1 MGGIGPSSL
10 ICIDVRP
17 FCSGLSVIGRLDV
30 DVTAPLYK
38 KAVRRVSQVIRS
50 TEQAELS

>member
-17 FCSGLSVIGRLDV
+17 FCLPLSFIGRLDG
-30 DVTAPLYK
+30 DVTAPIYK
-38 KAVRRVSQVIRS
+38 TQL
-50 TEQAELS
+50 AESVKSFARQSS